1 MEQIQMLT
9 VANAPLPKLPI
20 LAGSAKPHH
29 SEMKPA
35 QLNEE
40 RLTKNRKITSQAIM
54 INGMTTHYQW
64 KVANSEQAISPEII
78 IRSIRIDNLNTKVI
92 WILQRIEDII
102 EHPSCPLRIG

>member
-1 MEQIQMLT
+1 
-9 VANAPLPKLPI
+9 LPI

-64 KVANSEQAISPEII
+64 KVANSEQTISPEII
-78 IRSIRIDNLNTKVI
+78 IRSIRIDNFHTKVI

>member
-9 VANAPLPKLPI
+9 VANAPRPRLPI

-64 KVANSEQAISPEII
+64 KVANSEQTISPEII
-78 IRSIRIDNLNTKVI
+78 IRSIRIDNFHTKVI

-102 EHPSCPLRIG
+102 EHSSCPLRIG

>member
-9 VANAPLPKLPI
+9 VANAPRPKLPI

-64 KVANSEQAISPEII
+64 KVANSEQTISPEII
-78 IRSIRIDNLNTKVI
+78 IRSIRKDNLNTKVI
-92 WILQRIEDII
+92 WILQRIDDII

>member
-1 MEQIQMLT
+1 
-9 VANAPLPKLPI
+9 
-20 LAGSAKPHH
+20 
-29 SEMKPA
+29 
-35 QLNEE
+35 
-40 RLTKNRKITSQAIM
+40 M

>member
-1 MEQIQMLT
+1 MTNGTNPDADCCQCSTTEIAYFGW
-9 VANAPLPKLPI
+9 VVRK
-20 LAGSAKPHH
+20 
-29 SEMKPA
+29 E
-35 QLNEE
+35 
-40 RLTKNRKITSQAIM
+40 LTKNRKITSQAIM

-102 EHPSCPLRIG
+102 EHSSCPLRIG

>member
-1 MEQIQMLT
+1 
-9 VANAPLPKLPI
+9 
-20 LAGSAKPHH
+20 
-29 SEMKPA
+29 MKPA

-64 KVANSEQAISPEII
+64 KVANSEQTISPEII
-78 IRSIRIDNLNTKVI
+78 IRSIRIDNFHTKVI

>member
-9 VANAPLPKLPI
+9 VANAPRPKLPI

-64 KVANSEQAISPEII
+64 KVANSEQTISPEII
-78 IRSIRIDNLNTKVI
+78 IRSIRIDNFHTKVI

>member
-1 MEQIQMLT
+1 MEQIQMP
-9 VANAPLPKLPI
+9 VANAPRPKLPI

-64 KVANSEQAISPEII
+64 KVANSEQTISPEII

>member
-9 VANAPLPKLPI
+9 VANAPRPKLPI

-54 INGMTTHYQW
+54 INGMTSHYQW
-64 KVANSEQAISPEII
+64 KVANSEQTISPEII
-78 IRSIRIDNLNTKVI
+78 IRSIRIDNFHTKVI

-102 EHPSCPLRIG
+102 EHSSCPLRNG